1 MSANVQMVSKCTILC
16 FFCTTCIHLC
26 YFDVIM
32 YCVHKFRCNFLC
44 QLLGRFEK
52 KSPAFHMICPPAN
65 VLPND
70 RIVLMIFMDVC
81 KLTAGFRAAHTL
93 LLNG

>member
-1 MSANVQMVSKCTILC
+1 
-16 FFCTTCIHLC
+16 
-26 YFDVIM
+26 
-32 YCVHKFRCNFLC
+32 
-44 QLLGRFEK
+44 
-52 KSPAFHMICPPAN
+52 MICPPAN